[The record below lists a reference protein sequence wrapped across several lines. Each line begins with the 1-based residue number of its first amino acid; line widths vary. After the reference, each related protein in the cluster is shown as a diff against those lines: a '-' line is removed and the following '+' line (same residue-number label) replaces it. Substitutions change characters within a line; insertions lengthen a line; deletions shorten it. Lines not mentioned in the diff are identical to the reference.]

1 LQDANGASLLRA
13 PIFSGR
19 KNEFA
24 LNGRPHGQMK
34 HPNIII
40 ISFET
45 KFRQAG
51 ML

>member
-1 LQDANGASLLRA
+1 LQGANSASALRA

-24 LNGRPHGQMK
+24 LNGSSNEQMK

-40 ISFET
+40 VSFET